1 MVSKRKPLPAVSPA
15 DAAQAYRQGQAAAQQ
30 GPRPSTADTR
40 TQLGSARTSGN
51 QAASTRG

>member
-1 MVSKRKPLPAVSPA
+1 MPKPSVSSS
-15 DAAQAYRQGQAAAQQ
+15 DAADAYRQGQAAAQQ

-51 QAASTRG
+51 QAAASRRG

>member
-1 MVSKRKPLPAVSPA
+1 MAGHLPAVTPA
-15 DAAQAYRQGQAAAQQ
+15 GAAATYRHGQAAAKQ

-51 QAASTRG
+51 TAAGTRSS

>member
-1 MVSKRKPLPAVSPA
+1 MAKKLPAVTPA

-30 GPRPSTADTR
+30 GPRPSTADSR

-51 QAASTRG
+51 QAAGSRG